1 MNNTLRLKFNFFHRR
16 PSSSSHAFSSDNKQ
30 QEDEQ
35 PQEPQEEHSL
45 IIYESVP
52 VYDSETNEFVGK
64 VQLPTKFKVMS

>member
-1 MNNTLRLKFNFFHRR
+1 VNNTLRLKFNFFHRR
-16 PSSSSHAFSSDNKQ
+16 PSSSHSFSSDNKQ

>member
-1 MNNTLRLKFNFFHRR
+1 VNNTLRLKFNFFHRR
-16 PSSSSHAFSSDNKQ
+16 QPSRPFSSDNKQ

-35 PQEPQEEHSL
+35 QQEPQEEHSL

-52 VYDSETNEFVGK
+52 MYDSETNEFVGK